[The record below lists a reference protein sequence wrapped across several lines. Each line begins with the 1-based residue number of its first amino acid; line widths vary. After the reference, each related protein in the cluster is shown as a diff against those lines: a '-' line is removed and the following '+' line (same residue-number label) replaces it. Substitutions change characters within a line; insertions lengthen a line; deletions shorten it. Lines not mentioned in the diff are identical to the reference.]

1 MILMRRLLGDVLRQR
16 RQRDGRTLRQV
27 AAAAR
32 ISPGYLSEI
41 ERGQKEPSSEL
52 LASICD
58 ALDVRLS
65 DLMREVS
72 GELAAA
78 ELATTQVP
86 AVSVPAPQMAP
97 GTRIPATK
105 IAARPNGTAPVAV
118 SGAKPGARSVR
129 RPAPR
134 PVTRRG
140 PVPPVPVG
148 SSPVPSAS
156 AAGLATSL
164 PMGLALASELTP
176 ATGPAGVPVPM
187 GTGRQILMARD
198 LFATA

>member
-52 LASICD
+52 LASICE

-78 ELATTQVP
+78 ELATQVT
-86 AVSVPAPQMAP
+86 ATTKVSVPAPQGPAA
-97 GTRIPATK
+97 RIPSTK
-105 IAARPNGTAPVAV
+105 ITARPTGTTPVAV
-118 SGAKPGARSVR
+118 SGAKPGARSAR

-134 PVTRRG
+134 PVTRRS

-148 SSPVPSAS
+148 SSPVPTAS
-156 AAGLATSL
+156 AAGLATNL
-164 PMGLALASELTP
+164 PKGITLAADLSP
-176 ATGPAGVPVPM
+176 VGPAGVPVPLSP
-187 GTGRQILMARD
+187 GCLMTRD
-198 LFATA
+198 LFVTA

>member
-52 LASICD
+52 LASISD

-78 ELATTQVP
+78 ELATGQVP
-86 AVSVPAPQMAP
+86 AVSVPSPQVP
-97 GTRIPATK
+97 TTDKIPATK
-105 IAARPNGTAPVAV
+105 ITARPTGTPVAV
-118 SGAKPGARSVR
+118 SGAKPGARSMR

-134 PVTRRG
+134 PVTR

-148 SSPVPSAS
+148 ASTVPSAS
-156 AAGLATSL
+156 AAGLTTNL
-164 PMGLALASELTP
+164 PMALSLTSDLAP
-176 ATGPAGVPVPM
+176 AGPAGVPGVLP
-187 GTGRQILMARD
+187 GGFQVLMAND
-198 LFATA
+198 LFVSA

>member
-52 LASICD
+52 LAAICE

-78 ELATTQVP
+78 ELATQVP

-97 GTRIPATK
+97 GGRIPATK
-105 IAARPNGTAPVAV
+105 IAARPAGGAPVAV
-118 SGAKPGARSVR
+118 SGAKPGARSAR

-134 PVTRRG
+134 PVTRRS
-140 PVPPVPVG
+140 PIPTVPVG
-148 SSPVPSAS
+148 SSPVPTAS
-156 AAGLATSL
+156 AAGLTTNL
-164 PMGLALASELTP
+164 PMGLTLAADLSP
-176 ATGPAGVPVPM
+176 AGPAGVPVPV
-187 GTGRQILMARD
+187 GAGCQVLMARD
-198 LFATA
+198 LFVTA

>member
-78 ELATTQVP
+78 ELATSQVP
-86 AVSVPAPQMAP
+86 QVSVPAPQMSP
-97 GTRIPATK
+97 TGRIPATK
-105 IAARPNGTAPVAV
+105 IGARAGGTPPVAV
-118 SGAKPGARSVR
+118 SGAKPGARSAR

-134 PVTRRG
+134 PVTRRS

-156 AAGLATSL
+156 AAGLTTNL
-164 PMGLALASELTP
+164 PMGLNLASDLAP
-176 ATGPAGVPVPM
+176 VGPAGVPVPM
-187 GTGRQILMARD
+187 SAGCQVLMARD